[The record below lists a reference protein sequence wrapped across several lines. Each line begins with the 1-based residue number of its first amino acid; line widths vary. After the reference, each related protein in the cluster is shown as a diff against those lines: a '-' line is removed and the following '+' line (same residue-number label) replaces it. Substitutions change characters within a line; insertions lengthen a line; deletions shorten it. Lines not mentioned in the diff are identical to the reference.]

1 MYSADNPDYGVVIHY
16 HVKNGWKS
24 KAAKRKEKEAKINSA
39 GGDVPTATF
48 AQLQAEE
55 DEIPP
60 RQYLDISDG
69 SGNVVA
75 RLDLA
80 ISKGMHKIVWSMR
93 YQGLFSRGS
102 SPMVAPGT
110 YSAQAFRSEGDEAVA
125 IGNRID
131 LELESIISPTLPMKN
146 RKDVIK
152 QLKQMGL
159 VANEAQLLNR
169 RLADRLSD
177 VERLI
182 DRIKDHPRGTAKL
195 LSQAQ
200 KLRQQLE
207 SFDRLLNG
215 DELPDERWAMTKPG
229 INQRINTA
237 IYSAASGTHGPTETA
252 LEQFKIGK
260 QQFEKLAPKVRKI
273 LDREFKSLQTAID
286 TAQIPRIEIE
296 LDSGEGED

>member
-1 MYSADNPDYGVVIHY
+1 MTAESLDNDLHLYPAQCAFWYVQENKWWTERYQGDSLYVDNPDYGVVIHY

-24 KAAKRKEKEAKINSA
+24 KAAKKKPRSTA

-69 SGNVVA
+69 SCCCSI
-75 RLDLA
+75 DLA

-110 YSAQAFRSEGDEAVA
+110 YSAQAFRSEGDETVA

-169 RLADRLSD
+169 RLADWLSD

-182 DRIKDHPRGTAKL
+182 DRSR
-195 LSQAQ
+195 S
-200 KLRQQLE
+200 
-207 SFDRLLNG
+207 
-215 DELPDERWAMTKPG
+215 
-229 INQRINTA
+229 
-237 IYSAASGTHGPTETA
+237 SAWDGQVVESGTETGNA
-252 LEQFKIGK
+252 GVL
-260 QQFEKLAPKVRKI
+260 
-273 LDREFKSLQTAID
+273 
-286 TAQIPRIEIE
+286 
-296 LDSGEGED
+296 

>member
-1 MYSADNPDYGVVIHY
+1 
-16 HVKNGWKS
+16 
-24 KAAKRKEKEAKINSA
+24 
-39 GGDVPTATF
+39 
-48 AQLQAEE
+48 
-55 DEIPP
+55 
-60 RQYLDISDG
+60 
-69 SGNVVA
+69 
-75 RLDLA
+75 
-80 ISKGMHKIVWSMR
+80 MHPERI
-93 YQGLFSRGS
+93 Q
-102 SPMVAPGT
+102 
-110 YSAQAFRSEGDEAVA
+110 QAFRSEGDETVA

-182 DRIKDHPRGTAKL
+182 DRIKDHPQGTAKL

-215 DELPDERWAMTKPG
+215 DEQLMNAG
-229 INQRINTA
+229 Q
-237 IYSAASGTHGPTETA
+237 
-252 LEQFKIGK
+252 
-260 QQFEKLAPKVRKI
+260 
-273 LDREFKSLQTAID
+273 
-286 TAQIPRIEIE
+286 
-296 LDSGEGED
+296 